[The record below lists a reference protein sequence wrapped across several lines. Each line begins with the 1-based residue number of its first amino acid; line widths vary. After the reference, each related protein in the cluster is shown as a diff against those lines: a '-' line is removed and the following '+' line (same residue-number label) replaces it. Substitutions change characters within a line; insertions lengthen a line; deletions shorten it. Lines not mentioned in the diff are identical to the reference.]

1 MSRRTER
8 VSQLVRAELARILGQ
23 HTTDPR
29 LRLVTLTQ
37 VRVSPDLGNAQVYWS
52 CLSGDDEENVERVSE
67 ALERAS
73 GYMRRHLA
81 EALPLRRAPAL
92 RFRHDPSM
100 ALGARTLATLREMQD
115 EPPE

>member
-8 VSQLVRAELARILGQ
+8 VSQLVRAEVARILRQ
-23 HTTDPR
+23 ETTDPR
-29 LRLVTLTQ
+29 LRLVTLTH

-52 CLSGDDEENVERVSE
+52 CLSGDDEQNVERVAE
-67 ALERAS
+67 ALDSAS

-92 RFRHDPSM
+92 HFRHDPSM
-100 ALGARTLATLREMQD
+100 ALGARTLATLRGMRD
-115 EPPE
+115 ESTE